1 MFLNKKNPY
10 LLYIGIFLLFIPL
23 TYLYPRLN
31 SDDYGYA
38 FNWSNESEYL
48 ETPGDFI
55 ESNIAHYMNRNGRI
69 WANGIA
75 AIFSANDFD
84 IIFKI
89 LNAVFFVLLIFFTI
103 KVAEKDERITNVKI
117 ICLFMLTW
125 FFDSRSRTDLVMD
138 VWRFKLFM
146 GRRIYNGILVYAKT
160 IYLQKN

>member
-38 FNWSNESEYL
+38 FSWSNESEYL

-103 KVAEKDERITNVKI
+103 RVAEKDERITNVKI
-117 ICLFMLTW
+117 ICLFLLTW
-125 FFDSRSRTDLVMD
+125 FLTPVPGQSNTTSLKHCV
-138 VWRFKLFM
+138 
-146 GRRIYNGILVYAKT
+146 A
-160 IYLQKN
+160 